1 MLNTMLQNLASRFN
15 AFWLSIVRTVAPIIA
30 GAIIGQLAD
39 WGLNLDKSAQDNLVL
54 VVTIVA
60 SIAYYVVARA
70 LEQLGSRYSIPWL
83 ATLGG
88 CLLGLPNPPA
98 YAVIVRD
105 QDARAPP
112 LTQ

>member
-1 MLNTMLQNLASRFN
+1 MLTTLLQDLASRLN
-15 AFWLSIVRTVAPIIA
+15 VFWLSIVRTVAPLVA
-30 GAIIGQLAD
+30 GTIIGQLAD
-39 WGLNLDKSAQDNLVL
+39 WGLNLDDSARDNLVL
-54 VVTIVA
+54 IVTIVA
-60 SIAYYVVARA
+60 SIAYYVIARS
-70 LEQLGSRYSIPWL
+70 LEQLGQRYDIPWL

-112 LTQ
+112 LT

>member
-1 MLNTMLQNLASRFN
+1 MLTTMLQDLASRFN
-15 AFWLSIVRTVAPIIA
+15 AFWLSIVRTVAPMIA

-39 WGLNLDKSAQDNLVL
+39 WGLPLDEGARDNVVL
-54 VVTIVA
+54 IVTVVA

-70 LEQLGSRYSIPWL
+70 LEQLGARFGMPWL

-98 YAVIVRD
+98 YAVLVRD
-105 QDARAPP
+105 QDARGPP
-112 LTQ
+112 LT